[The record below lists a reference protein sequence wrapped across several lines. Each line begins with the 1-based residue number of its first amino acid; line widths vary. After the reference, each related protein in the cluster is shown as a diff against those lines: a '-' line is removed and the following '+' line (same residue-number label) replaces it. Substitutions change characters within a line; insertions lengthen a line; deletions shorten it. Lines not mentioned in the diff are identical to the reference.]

1 MPCVCAAAAERQ
13 QDQDAFYLVRP
24 TSSCRHVYTGQ
35 KRSICVVLRLHAY
48 AQSHRTY
55 VLRPCMPC
63 HCTRTRTIVLVDR
76 RRHRPESE
84 DRSQPAQTTRHACMP
99 RHGCLR
105 VCAVGHMNRARATTH
120 AAWWRETSKAAAAS
134 GTATRKRALGSRTDR
149 STSSRA
155 KIPHKKAGGHG
166 TRTRFWLPCCG
177 APLSRSR
184 CRPVDLLLPSAAP
197 LI

>member
-1 MPCVCAAAAERQ
+1 MQTCVE
-13 QDQDAFYLVRP
+13 V
-24 TSSCRHVYTGQ
+24 
-35 KRSICVVLRLHAY
+35 KR
-48 AQSHRTY
+48 
-55 VLRPCMPC
+55 
-63 HCTRTRTIVLVDR
+63 
-76 RRHRPESE
+76 
-84 DRSQPAQTTRHACMP
+84 DRSVLFFACMHMHNLTVRTCCGLACPATAQGQGQSSSSTGDDDATDLNQKTGRSQLERPGMRTCMP

-120 AAWWRETSKAAAAS
+120 AAWWRETSKAAAAR
-134 GTATRKRALGSRTDR
+134 GTETRKRALGSRTDR